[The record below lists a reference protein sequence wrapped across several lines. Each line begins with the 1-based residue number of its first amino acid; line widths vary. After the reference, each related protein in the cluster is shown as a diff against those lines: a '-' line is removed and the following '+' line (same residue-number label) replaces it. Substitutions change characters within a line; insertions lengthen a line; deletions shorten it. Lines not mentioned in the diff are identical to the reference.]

1 MSPLLRV
8 RGFYWLNKQ
17 QKNYY
22 KIAWIAQIAASQIVA
37 DHKGNAFIMEKIV
50 KNCYAFDY
58 YHCYLSTVL
67 DQDTARYRMC
77 SEQEKRVSLTEPYTK
92 HS

>member
-1 MSPLLRV
+1 MVEQTRKKLLQDCLDCLDCSFTNSR
-8 RGFYWLNKQ
+8 RPQRKRFHHG
-17 QKNYY
+17 
-22 KIAWIAQIAASQIVA
+22 
-37 DHKGNAFIMEKIV
+37 

-77 SEQEKRVSLTEPYTK
+77 SEQEKRVSLTEPYTT

>member
-1 MSPLLRV
+1 
-8 RGFYWLNKQ
+8 
-17 QKNYY
+17 
-22 KIAWIAQIAASQIVA
+22 
-37 DHKGNAFIMEKIV
+37 MEKIV

-67 DQDTARYRMC
+67 DQDMAQYRMC
-77 SEQEKRVSLTEPYTK
+77 SEQEKRVSLTEPYTT

>member
-1 MSPLLRV
+1 
-8 RGFYWLNKQ
+8 
-17 QKNYY
+17 
-22 KIAWIAQIAASQIVA
+22 
-37 DHKGNAFIMEKIV
+37 MEKIV

-77 SEQEKRVSLTEPYTK
+77 SEQEKRVSLTEPYTTP
-92 HS
+92 S

>member
-1 MSPLLRV
+1 
-8 RGFYWLNKQ
+8 
-17 QKNYY
+17 
-22 KIAWIAQIAASQIVA
+22 
-37 DHKGNAFIMEKIV
+37 MEKIV

-77 SEQEKRVSLTEPYTK
+77 SEQEKRVSLTEPYTTQLIQFVRIPAEFVVRCIRYQHRVK
-92 HS
+92 VIKFSIAA